1 MIQEATTIIQA
12 RENGDL
18 GGSNGDGK
26 KWSNSDRSSVK
37 DICGWT
43 VSRM

>member
-1 MIQEATTIIQA
+1 MIKEEATIIQA

-18 GGSNGDGK
+18 DGSNGDGK

-37 DICGWT
+37 SICG
-43 VSRM
+43 